1 MIFKKIYKKSS
12 RQIHCTEFF
21 KIQLKSHYC
30 IQDFIDKWQGYEKI
44 KLNEKC
50 NS

>member
-21 KIQLKSHYC
+21 KIQLKC
-30 IQDFIDKWQGYEKI
+30 NNEQDFIDKWQGYEKI